1 MSHAPSSTHWKHR
14 GELWL
19 AGWLKR
25 WYRLRPRDLEP
36 APAPVFTLHATGTAA
51 AAPAAGTVIPRILW
65 SYWQGGTPPLLVQR
79 CFDHWRRLHPHFEIR
94 ILDERGVLRYLPAI
108 PAALDGASAAK
119 RADWIRLELLRR
131 HGGIWLDASTILTQ
145 PLDWVLEEQART
157 GADFV
162 GYYLQQ
168 YTSVPDRPVVE
179 NWFMA
184 APPGSPFIEDLQREF
199 TQEVIARTGE
209 QYIAHLQA
217 QGLYTQALQ
226 RIDMPAY
233 LTMHLALQVILLR
246 GGSYRLGLSP
256 AESGPYF
263 LHVQGRWRRAA
274 LKLRLL
280 FMRARGP
287 LPPLIKLRS
296 PDRRRLDDYLTQG
309 LYLPDSV
316 AGQWLDG
323 DRAALR

>member
-1 MSHAPSSTHWKHR
+1 MTLSSLLSHGR
-14 GELWL
+14 RLGELWL
-19 AGWLKR
+19 ARWLLR
-25 WYRLRPRDLEP
+25 WFCLRPRDLE
-36 APAPVFTLHATGTAA
+36 APPTPVFTLHATGAA
-51 AAPAAGTVIPRILW
+51 SGAPAAASAIPRILW
-65 SYWQGGTPPLLVQR
+65 TYWQGAPPPLVQR
-79 CFDHWRRLHPHFEIR
+79 CLDNWRRLHPHFDIR
-94 ILDERGVLRYLPAI
+94 ILDERSVLQHLPAI
-108 PAALDGASAAK
+108 PTVLEGALPAK

-145 PLDWVLEEQART
+145 PLDWVLAEQART

-168 YTSVPDRPVVE
+168 YTSVPQRPVVE

-217 QGLYTQALQ
+217 QGLYAQALQ

-233 LTMHLALQVILLR
+233 LSMHLALQVILLR
-246 GGSYRLGLSP
+246 GGSYRLSLSP

-280 FMRARGP
+280 FMRVRGP
-287 LPPLIKLRS
+287 LPPLIKLRA
-296 PDRRRLDDYLTQG
+296 PDRRRLDDYLARG

-323 DRAALR
+323 DRAAPR

>member
-51 AAPAAGTVIPRILW
+51 AAPAARTAIPRILW

-94 ILDERGVLRYLPAI
+94 ILDERGVLQYLPAI

-145 PLDWVLEEQART
+145 PLDWVLQEQART

-168 YTSVPDRPVVE
+168 YTSVPQRPVVE

-199 TQEVIARTGE
+199 TEEVIARTGE

-217 QGLYTQALQ
+217 QGLYAQALQ

-287 LPPLIKLRS
+287 LPPLFKLRS
-296 PDRRRLDDYLTQG
+296 PDRRRLDDYLAQG

-323 DRAALR
+323 NRAALR

>member
-51 AAPAAGTVIPRILW
+51 AAPAARTAIPRILW

-94 ILDERGVLRYLPAI
+94 ILDERGVLQYLPAI

-145 PLDWVLEEQART
+145 PLDWVLQEQART

-168 YTSVPDRPVVE
+168 YTSVPQRPVVE

-296 PDRRRLDDYLTQG
+296 PDRRRLDDYLAQG
-309 LYLPDSV
+309 MYLPDSV

-323 DRAALR
+323 DRAAFR

>member
-25 WYRLRPRDLEP
+25 WYRLRPRDLER

-51 AAPAAGTVIPRILW
+51 AAPAARTAIPRILW

-145 PLDWVLEEQART
+145 PLDWVLQEQART

-168 YTSVPDRPVVE
+168 YTSVPQRPVVE

-296 PDRRRLDDYLTQG
+296 PDRRRLDDYLAQG
-309 LYLPDSV
+309 MYLPDSV

-323 DRAALR
+323 DRPALR

>member
-51 AAPAAGTVIPRILW
+51 AAPAARTAIPRILW

-145 PLDWVLEEQART
+145 PLDWVLQEQART

-168 YTSVPDRPVVE
+168 YTSVPQRPVVE

-217 QGLYTQALQ
+217 QGLYAQALQ

-280 FMRARGP
+280 FMHARGP

-323 DRAALR
+323 DRPALR

>member
-51 AAPAAGTVIPRILW
+51 AAPAARTAMPRILW

-94 ILDERGVLRYLPAI
+94 ILDARGVLQYLPAI

-145 PLDWVLEEQART
+145 PLDWVLQEQART

-323 DRAALR
+323 DRAAFR

>member
-1 MSHAPSSTHWKHR
+1 MSHASSSTHWKHR

-51 AAPAAGTVIPRILW
+51 AAPAARPAIPRILW

-94 ILDERGVLRYLPAI
+94 ILDERGVLRYLPVI

-145 PLDWVLEEQART
+145 PLDWVLQEQART

-199 TQEVIARTGE
+199 MQEVIARTGE

-280 FMRARGP
+280 FVHARGP

-296 PDRRRLDDYLTQG
+296 PDRRRLDDYLAQG

-323 DRAALR
+323 DRPALR

>member
-1 MSHAPSSTHWKHR
+1 MSHASSSTHWKHR

-51 AAPAAGTVIPRILW
+51 AAPAARPAIPRILW

-94 ILDERGVLRYLPAI
+94 ILDERGVLRYLPVI

-145 PLDWVLEEQART
+145 PLDWVLQEQART

-280 FMRARGP
+280 FVHARGP

-296 PDRRRLDDYLTQG
+296 PDRRRLDDYLAQG

-316 AGQWLDG
+316 AGQWLAG
-323 DRAALR
+323 DRPALR

>member
-25 WYRLRPRDLEP
+25 WYRLRPRDLER

-51 AAPAAGTVIPRILW
+51 AAPAARTAIPRILW

-145 PLDWVLEEQART
+145 PLDWVLQEQART

-168 YTSVPDRPVVE
+168 YTSVPQRPVVE

-296 PDRRRLDDYLTQG
+296 PDRRRLDDYLAQG
-309 LYLPDSV
+309 MYLPDSV

>member
-51 AAPAAGTVIPRILW
+51 AAPAARTAIPRILW

-94 ILDERGVLRYLPAI
+94 ILDDRGVLQYLPAI

-145 PLDWVLEEQART
+145 PLDWVLQEQART

-199 TQEVIARTGE
+199 TEEVIARTGE

-280 FMRARGP
+280 FMRAPGP

-296 PDRRRLDDYLTQG
+296 PDRRRLDDYLAQG
-309 LYLPDSV
+309 MYLPDSV

>member
-94 ILDERGVLRYLPAI
+94 ILDARGVLQYLPAI

-145 PLDWVLEEQART
+145 PLDWVLQEQART

-323 DRAALR
+323 DRPALR

>member
-51 AAPAAGTVIPRILW
+51 AAPAARTAIPRILW

-145 PLDWVLEEQART
+145 PLDWVLQEQART

-168 YTSVPDRPVVE
+168 YTSVPQRPVVE

-296 PDRRRLDDYLTQG
+296 PDRRRLDDYLAQG
-309 LYLPDSV
+309 MYLPDSV

-323 DRAALR
+323 DRPALR

>member
-1 MSHAPSSTHWKHR
+1 MSHAPSSARWKHR

-51 AAPAAGTVIPRILW
+51 AAPAARTAIPRILW

-94 ILDERGVLRYLPAI
+94 ILDERGVLQYLPAI

-145 PLDWVLEEQART
+145 PLDWVLQEQART

-162 GYYLQQ
+162 GYYLPQ

-323 DRAALR
+323 DRPALR

>member
-1 MSHAPSSTHWKHR
+1 MSHAPSSAHWKHR

-51 AAPAAGTVIPRILW
+51 AAPAARTAIPRILW

-145 PLDWVLEEQART
+145 PLDWVLQEQART

-168 YTSVPDRPVVE
+168 YTSVPQRPVVE

-296 PDRRRLDDYLTQG
+296 PDRRRLDDYLAQG
-309 LYLPDSV
+309 MYLPDSV

>member
-25 WYRLRPRDLEP
+25 WYRLRPRDLEV
-36 APAPVFTLHATGTAA
+36 APAPVFTLHAMGTAA
-51 AAPAAGTVIPRILW
+51 AAPAARTAIPRILW

-94 ILDERGVLRYLPAI
+94 ILDERGVLQYLPAI
-108 PAALDGASAAK
+108 PAVLDGASAAK

-168 YTSVPDRPVVE
+168 YTSAPERPVVE

-184 APPGSPFIEDLQREF
+184 APPGSAFIEDLQREF

-217 QGLYTQALQ
+217 QGLYAQALQ
-226 RIDMPAY
+226 RIDMPVY
-233 LTMHLALQVILLR
+233 LTMHLALQVILLHS
-246 GGSYRLGLSP
+246 GAYRLCLAR
-256 AESGPYF
+256 AEDGPFYY
-263 LHVQGRWRRAA
+263 HVQGRWRRAA

-296 PDRRRLDDYLTQG
+296 PDRRRLDDYLAQG

-323 DRAALR
+323 DCAALR

>member
-25 WYRLRPRDLEP
+25 WYRLRPRDLES

-51 AAPAAGTVIPRILW
+51 AAPAARTAIPRILW

-145 PLDWVLEEQART
+145 PLDWVLQEQART

-168 YTSVPDRPVVE
+168 YTSVPQRPVVE

-263 LHVQGRWRRAA
+263 LHVLGRWRRAA

-280 FMRARGP
+280 FMRAPGP

-296 PDRRRLDDYLTQG
+296 PDRRRLDDYLAQG
-309 LYLPDSV
+309 MYLPDSV